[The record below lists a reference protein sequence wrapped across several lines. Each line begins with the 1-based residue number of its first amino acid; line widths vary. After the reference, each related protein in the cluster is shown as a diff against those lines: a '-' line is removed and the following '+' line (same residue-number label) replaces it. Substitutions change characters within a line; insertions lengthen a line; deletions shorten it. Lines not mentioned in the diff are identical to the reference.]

1 MLKDVPK
8 PTFGSIFTST
18 VADTEV
24 DVVYSGWTPEQFAQY
39 LNMVKAAGFTK
50 NAEEMTM
57 MGITSYEADNGSL
70 TITIGNA
77 MGFFTI
83 SVEMMQ

>member
-50 NAEEMTM
+50 NAGETNI
-57 MGITSYEADNGSL
+57 MGISSYEADNGS
-70 TITIGNA
+70 IRIVVGNA

-83 SVEMMQ
+83 TAEKM